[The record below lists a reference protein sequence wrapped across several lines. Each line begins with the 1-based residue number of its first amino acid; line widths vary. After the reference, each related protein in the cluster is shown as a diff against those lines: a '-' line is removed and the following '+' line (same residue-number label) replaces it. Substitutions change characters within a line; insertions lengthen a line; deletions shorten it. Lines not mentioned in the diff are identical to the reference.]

1 MDSGPRRP
9 LASGEE
15 GCGASWQSP
24 GSHGTVPERQTS
36 RPNVPGRT

>member
-1 MDSGPRRP
+1 MGSGPRRP

-15 GCGASWQSP
+15 GCGASFWQSP

-36 RPNVPGRT
+36 RPNVP